1 VVANNLRSVLWE
13 FFEWFLFFTLLISTP
28 GNVTAAEPLINP
40 TTADQLKQLNDQT
53 IIATHVSLDSEW
65 DHFSKWLGA
74 SFNADY
80 NHSVVAAA
88 VTSEVAYNL

>member
-1 VVANNLRSVLWE
+1 MAANNLRPVLWE
-13 FFEWFLFFTLLISTP
+13 SFEWFLFFTLLLSAR
-28 GNVTAAEPLINP
+28 GSVAAAEPSINP
-40 TTADQLKQLNDQT
+40 TKADQLKQLNDQT